1 MGHGSARA
9 GLFYPNTVFHHEVL
23 ALHCINAMTI
33 LKTIVPGV
41 QVFRILKAHGKACK
55 IDAPSQQSIQRLR
68 RSVPRYFGP
77 VRHAS
82 EDSCS
87 EEFDR

>member
-41 QVFRILKAHGKACK
+41 QVFRILKRMGKRA
-55 IDAPSQQSIQRLR
+55 RLTR
-68 RSVPRYFGP
+68 LHNKAYS
-77 VRHAS
+77 
-82 EDSCS
+82 D
-87 EEFDR
+87 